1 MTQATTMRIG
11 VLGLHHDHVWGNLDE
26 LNALRPG
33 SIVAAVD
40 PHSSLREKVQS
51 LYGCKVYE
59 DYEEL
64 LNREQL
70 TAVYIFAGNRSGA
83 ELAVTALN
91 RGLHVL
97 IEKPMAADLS
107 GAVAMNEAAT
117 ANGRLLMVNWPFAWW
132 PQLQTALHLAK
143 QGDIGRLWQVKYRA
157 AHQGPRELGCS
168 DFFCEWLFDENQ
180 NGAGALMDYCCYG
193 AVMADVLLG
202 TPESVQGMQGN
213 LCKRELPVEDNAL
226 LMMRYPHA
234 MATSEA
240 SWTQVGKL
248 SSYTTTIYG
257 TEGTLVVEPRQ
268 GGRLFKATEEL
279 QEGIELPVNPSPTE
293 LQSASAHFLWAIESG
308 GDLFSLCDPVHGRN
322 AQAILEAGIQATRER
337 REVDVLKS

>member
-143 QGDIGRLWQVKYRA
+143 QGDIGRLWQ
-157 AHQGPRELGCS
+157 
-168 DFFCEWLFDENQ
+168 
-180 NGAGALMDYCCYG
+180 
-193 AVMADVLLG
+193 
-202 TPESVQGMQGN
+202 
-213 LCKRELPVEDNAL
+213 
-226 LMMRYPHA
+226 
-234 MATSEA
+234 
-240 SWTQVGKL
+240 
-248 SSYTTTIYG
+248 
-257 TEGTLVVEPRQ
+257 
-268 GGRLFKATEEL
+268 
-279 QEGIELPVNPSPTE
+279 
-293 LQSASAHFLWAIESG
+293 
-308 GDLFSLCDPVHGRN
+308 
-322 AQAILEAGIQATRER
+322 
-337 REVDVLKS
+337 